1 MWNQGHK
8 DPTQGVRGKKVIKS
22 AQADESESEEID
34 AMMGEDE
41 QNEIRE
47 AKKKAKEQRLAA

>member
-1 MWNQGHK
+1 
-8 DPTQGVRGKKVIKS
+8 VRGKKVIQT
-22 AQADESESEEID
+22 AQVEESESEEID

-47 AKKKAKEQRLAA
+47 ANKRAKEQRLAA